1 MQVRCTC
8 ASSAASSKATTCITC
23 LAHAAQ
29 IDRLFDWKA
38 QTDAPIQQTLNSQ
51 KDHVKREFDERL
63 KQSVLNLNEQGL
75 NVALYWQNPDKRKYV
90 NVVPTSAIT
99 GEGLPDM
106 LQLLVD
112 LTQVSHCPPSAP
124 PHRCAKGCKCE
135 YVGL

>member
-1 MQVRCTC
+1 M
-8 ASSAASSKATTCITC
+8 
-23 LAHAAQ
+23 
-29 IDRLFDWKA
+29 
-38 QTDAPIQQTLNSQ
+38 
-51 KDHVKREFDERL
+51 
-63 KQSVLNLNEQGL
+63 LNLNEQGL

>member
-1 MQVRCTC
+1 M
-8 ASSAASSKATTCITC
+8 
-23 LAHAAQ
+23 Q

-38 QTDAPIQQTLNSQ
+38 QIDAPIQQTLNSQ

-112 LTQVSHCPPSAP
+112 LTQVRHTHIAFPLQLHSIEHKHPSMISLP
-124 PHRCAKGCKCE
+124 YDPC
-135 YVGL
+135 VPS